1 MWYNMHNKRERSCF
15 SGYSKSERDPALVDA
30 TQERESSC
38 CSGDY
43 LVLLQKNVIKQERR
57 RKELMVTAVKY
68 NLKSVIKLYAAVFHY
83 TFPAL
88 SMSIL
93 SNGTVNQN
101 GKAQTS

>member
-1 MWYNMHNKRERSCF
+1 
-15 SGYSKSERDPALVDA
+15 
-30 TQERESSC
+30 
-38 CSGDY
+38 
-43 LVLLQKNVIKQERR
+43 
-57 RKELMVTAVKY
+57 MVTAVKY